1 MKRPW
6 PCLMTGT
13 IVSFVNSPTA
23 ISSYRVRFLS
33 PVVGNTNYT
42 VKNSCEFVD
51 FIRGTTLDA
60 KRTLVSFDVISLFTK
75 IPVDLPWDKD
85 VPCPRKI

>member
-42 VKNSCEFVD
+42 VKNSCWNWFRLTSYPSSPK
-51 FIRGTTLDA
+51 FLLIFPGTKTFLA
-60 KRTLVSFDVISLFTK
+60 RVRFS
-75 IPVDLPWDKD
+75 
-85 VPCPRKI
+85 